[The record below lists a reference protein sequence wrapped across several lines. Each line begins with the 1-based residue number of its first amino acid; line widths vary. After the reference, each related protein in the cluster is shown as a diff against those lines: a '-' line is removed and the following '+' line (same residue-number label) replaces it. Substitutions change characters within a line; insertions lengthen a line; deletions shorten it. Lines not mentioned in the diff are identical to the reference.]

1 MFGFLSVIT
10 ICITLIFVINLIQK
24 HPITFIIHKKIE
36 EITEP
41 AKPLTAEEQKL
52 LDEQQ
57 AINDGMN
64 EVIKLTQEFLGGE
77 VEDADAER

>member
-36 EITEP
+36 EIVES

-52 LDEQQ
+52 LEEQQ